1 VWHTCP
7 LAVSDSWRVHKFE
20 RFNEPSFR
28 DNAMPIVAAECD
40 DRLLEYEAQETLKG
54 SLKQAKELVQFD
66 LQNTNYPPS
75 CLHPN

>member
-1 VWHTCP
+1 MKKKISCS
-7 LAVSDSWRVHKFE
+7 VSAGWGG
-20 RFNEPSFR
+20 
-28 DNAMPIVAAECD
+28 